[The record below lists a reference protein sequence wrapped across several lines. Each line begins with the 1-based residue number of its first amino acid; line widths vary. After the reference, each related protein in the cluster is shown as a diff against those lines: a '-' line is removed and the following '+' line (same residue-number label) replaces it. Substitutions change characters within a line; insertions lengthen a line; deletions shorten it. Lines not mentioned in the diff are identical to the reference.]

1 MKPTRGFRKNY
12 KNKLQKHNLWD
23 LANKIGL
30 SALAKCSLR
39 GGCARAASA
48 LVAAGRPP
56 RSVHVHPLA
65 PTPLKPLEAMSH
77 LLKVFVCL
85 FVFSSVV
92 CFFLCLSVFSSC
104 LQMCF
109 SMVKPDLWS
118 KWEKKINFF
127 LKNFFF
133 IQIYICMGKAGVS
146 WQGANAKASFGHPL
160 WARNETPSP
169 GRGVAPR
176 RRGSLLVLP
185 FGGKH
190 LNSSDRK
197 LLFGLSVD

>member
-1 MKPTRGFRKNY
+1 MNASLCSALFVRNRQESEEIKSILVQVPDWNAAPGVLWAQQRLLQKMKPTRGFRKNY

-85 FVFSSVV
+85 FFPLWFVFSSV
-92 CFFLCLSVFSSC
+92 CLFFPRACRC
-104 LQMCF
+104 AC
-109 SMVKPDLWS
+109 PW
-118 KWEKKINFF
+118 WN
-127 LKNFFF
+127 
-133 IQIYICMGKAGVS
+133 QI
-146 WQGANAKASFGHPL
+146 
-160 WARNETPSP
+160 
-169 GRGVAPR
+169 
-176 RRGSLLVLP
+176 
-185 FGGKH
+185 
-190 LNSSDRK
+190 
-197 LLFGLSVD
+197 FGLNGKKK